1 MITTGYPP
9 GQEEHGYTSISVLLC
24 GEQQESFS
32 FSSFFFRN
40 TEALPREHQVICR
53 VRVAFVCLTPSNWV
67 LKCFCFHFFPSPF
80 PIYWSWHLATHP
92 SKFLLN
98 FLCGLLG
105 CVLGCFR
112 LLGCFCAV
120 WPPDTDVHMELSVL
134 HIFRRTS
141 AAAETSAVLWSHKDK
156 SLWTQNLL
164 LVGLEYSSPRA
175 W

>member
-1 MITTGYPP
+1 MDTQAFRFCCVVNSKSHLAFLPFFSAIPRP
-9 GQEEHGYTSISVLLC
+9 CLENIRLFAECVLLSC
-24 GEQQESFS
+24 VWHLQIGSW
-32 FSSFFFRN
+32 N
-40 TEALPREHQVICR
+40 
-53 VRVAFVCLTPSNWV
+53 AFV
-67 LKCFCFHFFPSPF
+67 FIFFPSPF

-134 HIFRRTS
+134 HISRRTS

-164 LVGLEYSSPRA
+164 LVGLEYSSSRA
-175 W
+175 R

>member
-32 FSSFFFRN
+32 FSSLFFRN

-67 LKCFCFHFFPSPF
+67 LKCFCFHFFPLSFSYLLKLTPCNTPQQISVKF
-80 PIYWSWHLATHP
+80 PLWSTWL
-92 SKFLLN
+92 
-98 FLCGLLG
+98 
-105 CVLGCFR
+105 CFR

-134 HIFRRTS
+134 HISRRTS

-164 LVGLEYSSPRA
+164 LVGLEYSSSRA
-175 W
+175 R